1 MTFTDAVRPTTAD
14 ATADALTTDE
24 RVLLTTGADYWST
37 AAVPRA
43 KLRAVRLADGPHG
56 LRVQDDDNP
65 DHLGLGRSLAATC
78 FPPAVTLASSWD
90 RDLIREIGAAL
101 GREARAAG
109 VDMVLGPGMN
119 LKRSPLCG
127 RNFEYFSEDPL
138 HGGLLAAAM
147 VDGLQSRGV
156 AACLKHFAANNQ
168 ETDRQR
174 ISAEVDPRTLRELYL
189 RTFQIAL
196 RESAPWAIMSSYNRI
211 NGVFASENAWLL
223 TEVLRGEW
231 GFDGVVVSDWGAVHE
246 PVEALAAGLD
256 LRMPGR
262 PDDDRLRTA
271 VAAGALDVAALD
283 RTARRL
289 ALLAQ
294 RTAPDGNTAPVNLD
308 AHHQLTRRAAAESA
322 VLLTNNGVLPLH
334 LRPGLRV
341 GVVGE
346 LARTPRYQGAGSSAV
361 NPTRIVTGLDA
372 LTARAV
378 EHGADVTFA
387 AGYSLQELTK
397 NDAQHD
403 SALRDEAVRVAT
415 ESDVV
420 LLFLGL
426 PGQYEA
432 EGRDRTTI
440 DLPDHQL
447 ALVAAVTATGA
458 TTVVALSNG
467 SPVTTAAWR
476 DGVDAVVEFWLTGQA
491 HGDTI
496 ADVLLGDVNP
506 SGKLA
511 ETIPIRLADTPC
523 FLDFPGENGTV
534 RYSEGIHV
542 GYRYYDARDLAVDF
556 PFGHGLSYTTF
567 DYDALS
573 VTVHDLH
580 DPVALTVTVEVTN
593 TGSCAGAEVVQVYVG
608 DRGAALQVPVRELR
622 AFTKIRLGPGERRR
636 VALTVLREDLR
647 HFDTVAC
654 TWVHEGGPALV
665 EVGSSSRDVR
675 HCAEVVLP
683 GQPTEVPLTIWST
696 YAEWRAHAVAGPALQ
711 AVIESRG
718 GIRGRMADLLS
729 DETGRDS
736 VLGVPLQT
744 LLEFPGV
751 PVERG
756 DLDRILVDP
765 TGMSPERPEEPSEPR

>member
-1 MTFTDAVRPTTAD
+1 MTLTNAVRPTTDAD
-14 ATADALTTDE
+14 VVADRLTTDE
-24 RVLLTTGADYWST
+24 CILLTTGADYWST
-37 AAVPRA
+37 VAVPHA
-43 KLRAVRLADGPHG
+43 ELRAVRLADGPHG

-90 RDLIREIGAAL
+90 RDLVREVGAAL

-147 VDGLQSRGV
+147 VDGLQSQRV

-174 ISAEVDPRTLRELYL
+174 ISAEVDVRTLRELYL

-246 PVEALAAGLD
+246 PTEALAAGLD

-262 PDDDRLRTA
+262 PDDDRLRHA
-271 VAAGALDVAALD
+271 AAAGTLDVGALD
-283 RTARRL
+283 RTTHRL

-294 RTAPDGNTAPVNLD
+294 RTAPDGDVVPVDFD
-308 AHHQLTRRAAAESA
+308 AHHRLTRRAAAESA
-322 VLLTNNGVLPLH
+322 VLLTNNGVLPLQ

-341 GVVGE
+341 GVIGE
-346 LARTPRYQGAGSSAV
+346 LARTPRFQGAGSSAV

-372 LTARAV
+372 LTVRAI
-378 EHGADVTFA
+378 EHGAEVDFA
-387 AGYSLQELTK
+387 SGYSIQGQDVVGHEE
-397 NDAQHD
+397 
-403 SALRDEAVRVAT
+403 ALRAEAVRMAT

-420 LLFLGL
+420 VLFLGL

-432 EGRDRTTI
+432 EGRDRTSFA
-440 DLPDHQL
+440 LPDDQL
-447 ALVAAVTATGA
+447 ALVAAVAATGA

-467 SPVTTAAWR
+467 SAVTTTTWR
-476 DGVDAVVEFWLTGQA
+476 HGVDAVVEFWLTGQA
-491 HGDTI
+491 HGDAV

-511 ETIPIRLADTPC
+511 ETVPVRLADTPA

-534 RYSEGIHV
+534 RYSEGTHV
-542 GYRYYDARDLAVDF
+542 GYRYYDARDMIVDF

-573 VTVHDLH
+573 VTVHDLD
-580 DPVALTVTVEVTN
+580 DPTALTVTVEVTN

-622 AFTKIRLGPGERRR
+622 AFAKVRLRPGQRRC
-636 VALTVLREDLR
+636 VALSVLREDLQ
-647 HFDTVAC
+647 HFDAAADA
-654 TWVHEGGPALV
+654 WVHEGGPALV

-675 HCAEVVLP
+675 RHAEVVLP
-683 GQPTEVPLTIWST
+683 GRPSEVPLTVWST
-696 YAEWRAHAVAGPALQ
+696 YEEWRAHPARGSALQ
-711 AVIESRG
+711 RVIESRG

-744 LLEFPGV
+744 LLEFPGF
-751 PVERG
+751 PVEQE
-756 DLDRILVDP
+756 DVDCILADP
-765 TGMSPERPEEPSEPR
+765 GEDSAA